1 MKFSLSST
9 ALSSRLS
16 ILSRV
21 IGSKSPI
28 QILESYLF
36 EISGNELKMTASDN
50 ENVMVSTLQL
60 DQCDGEGSFCV
71 PSQTILDAV
80 KELPDQP
87 LNFDVDTDTNTIK
100 IIYQNGIY
108 NFTTQNSDEY
118 PQTQPIGRRRY
129 IHQH

>member
-60 DQCDGEGSFCV
+60 D
-71 PSQTILDAV
+71 
-80 KELPDQP
+80 
-87 LNFDVDTDTNTIK
+87 
-100 IIYQNGIY
+100 
-108 NFTTQNSDEY
+108 
-118 PQTQPIGRRRY
+118 
-129 IHQH
+129 